1 MKRTSFYTLKRPL
14 QERFIAAT
22 RGLTVPAPLAHQP
35 LQSRFPVL
43 WLAGAVAALGLFFVV
58 LTIGYGRLESGLALA
73 PKWLFG
79 VYGLLLALAV
89 WCGVQA
95 WVQYQ
100 RQHRSPF
107 IFGVYLFPGV
117 VVDARTPNLDSYS
130 LTEGAS
136 TSVEG
141 RNLVVRVEG
150 RSWVFGMASEGEA
163 RQLKEQA
170 DEAMRDAVVAAPGAE
185 WHRYDPFAEP
195 RYSSPLTSRDK
206 MSPFS
211 PRWVKWSP
219 LMAAVVAS
227 VVAPAAGATRNLLSE
242 RRMYNT
248 AIERNTSSAY
258 LDYLNRVGETKRPD
272 VREVRL
278 PTAEL
283 NELKA
288 GGDLKALEEWAL
300 KNESSQIKPAID
312 AILRQE
318 LLNELV
324 TVARKES
331 LGAVREF
338 VEAHPKHD
346 LVENEVRNVR
356 KKLTRRVFQNYVDNH
371 TPKTEGSDDAIE
383 ALLAYIAEHD
393 SKVDVRFQRIV
404 TDKVG
409 RADQVVRNSKYY
421 APVMLPSQ
429 YFDAPVSRKREGV
442 LFAHFEERFRRAF
455 APDVVDLVR
464 GEPIE
469 VGQKAPTAPER
480 PLLLVSH
487 SITMGHGIG
496 NTHPNGIF
504 VGVGFQYEA
513 LLFVPGQEKPLKLR
527 YSTWRMP
534 DLTKLREGKLTIPQ
548 VYEQMAD
555 VAFEAFDK
563 RLTDWL
569 VKAPKVET
577 P

>member
-1 MKRTSFYTLKRPL
+1 MKRISFYTLKRPL
-14 QERFIAAT
+14 QERFVAAT
-22 RGLTVPAPLAHQP
+22 RGLTVPASLAHQP
-35 LQSRFPVL
+35 LQIRFPVL
-43 WLAGAVAALGLFFVV
+43 WMAGATASLVLFFVV
-58 LTIGYGRLESGLALA
+58 LAVGYGELESNLALA
-73 PKWLFG
+73 PTWLFV

-89 WCGVQA
+89 WCGVRA

-100 RQHRSPF
+100 RQQRSPF
-107 IFGVYLFPGV
+107 TFGVYLFPGV

-130 LTEGAS
+130 LIEGAV
-136 TSVEG
+136 TNVEG
-141 RNLVVRVEG
+141 RNLVVSAEG
-150 RSWVFGMASEGEA
+150 RAWTFTVSSEGEA
-163 RQLKEQA
+163 RQLKEQL
-170 DEAMRDAVVAAPGAE
+170 DEAMRDAIAAASGAE
-185 WHRYDPFAEP
+185 WHRFDPFAEP
-195 RYSSPLTSRDK
+195 RYSSPLTSREK
-206 MSPFS
+206 MAPFS

-219 LMAAVVAS
+219 VVAVAIAAVI
-227 VVAPAAGATRNLLSE
+227 APAAGATRNLLSE

-248 AIERNTSSAY
+248 AIERNTSAAY
-258 LDYLNRVGETKRPD
+258 LAYLERVGETKRPD

-283 NELKA
+283 NELQA
-288 GGDLKALEEWAL
+288 RGDLGALEEWASR
-300 KNESSQIKPAID
+300 NEDSKIKPAID

-324 TVARKES
+324 AVARRES
-331 LGAVREF
+331 LGAVRQF
-338 VEAHPKHD
+338 VESHPKHG
-346 LVENEVRNVR
+346 LVETEVKNVR
-356 KKLTRRVFQNYVDNH
+356 KKLTRRAFQEYVDNH
-371 TPKTEGSDDAIE
+371 TTKTEGSNDAIE

-393 SKVDVRFQRIV
+393 SKVDVRFQRIM

-429 YFDAPVSRKREGV
+429 YFDGKASAKREDQ
-442 LFAHFEERFRRAF
+442 LYRHFEERFRKAF
-455 APDVVDLVR
+455 PADVVEFVR
-464 GEPIE
+464 GDAIE
-469 VGQKAPTAPER
+469 AGQKAPTAPDK

-487 SITMGHGIG
+487 TITMGHGIG

-504 VGVGFQYEA
+504 VGVGFQFEA
-513 LLFVPGQEKPLKLR
+513 QLFVPGHTTLKLR

-569 VKAPKVET
+569 VRAPKAEN